1 MKLETLDTTLR
12 DGAQCAGISFTA
24 EDKAGIIGA
33 LDSLGITYIEAGVVT
48 NREDAAVID
57 QLCKCAKNAVVTAFG
72 STRHCGERA
81 RDDLAL
87 RCLSECRAEVVSIYG
102 KSWIYQVE
110 HILGCTPEENLAM
123 IRDSI
128 MYLRAAGKRVLFDCE
143 HFFDGYSDSPEYAL
157 RVAECACEAGAERVI
172 LCDTNGGMLTDA
184 VGLATEAAV
193 ARLGRICGIHAHND
207 LGLGVAV
214 SVSSVLSGA
223 VQVQG
228 TISGIG
234 ERCGNANMTTLIPL
248 LQLKLGFDVID
259 REQMRTLSSVSR
271 KVNELANRT
280 FDEHEPFV
288 GGYAFTHK
296 AGAHIDGVIK
306 TPRSFEH
313 IEPSAVGNE
322 RNLVISSLSGR
333 AAIMDKLKRFL
344 PSLTGLGKESGEIKK
359 LLAAIKE
366 KEARG
371 YTYEDAEGSLSLV
384 ISGALGMSRKHFELL
399 NLKVMTGTDAA
410 GPNVSAALSSVA
422 IIKISVGD
430 ETTLCAA
437 EGNGPVNA
445 MDNAMR
451 KALLRFYPTIADMH
465 LTDYRVRVISF
476 ATTAS
481 VVRVVIES
489 SDGVG
494 VWRTVGVSEDI
505 IDASWQALCDSVEYY
520 LGKQPSVERNI
531 Q

>member
-12 DGAQCAGISFTA
+12 DGAQCAGISFTP
-24 EDKAGIIGA
+24 EDRERVVSA

-57 QLCKCAKNAVVTAFG
+57 RLCGATKNAIVTAFG
-72 STRHCGERA
+72 ATRHCGEKA
-81 RDDLAL
+81 SESAALKCLAD
-87 RCLSECRAEVVSIYG
+87 CAASVVSIYG

-128 MYLRAAGKRVLFDCE
+128 MYLRSAGKRVLFDCE
-143 HFFDGYSDSPEYAL
+143 HFFDGYSDNPEYAL
-157 RVAECACEAGAERVI
+157 RVAACAAEAGAERVV

-193 ARLGRICGIHAHND
+193 ARVGRICGIHAHND
-207 LGLGVAV
+207 LGLGVAA
-214 SVSSVLSGA
+214 SVSSVLAGA
-223 VQVQG
+223 VHIQG
-228 TISGIG
+228 TVSGIG

-248 LQLKLGFDVID
+248 LQLKLGFDVIGKS
-259 REQMRTLSSVSR
+259 EMRTLSAVSR

-313 IEPSAVGNE
+313 IDPADVGNE

-333 AAIMDKLKRFL
+333 AAIVDKLKRFL
-344 PSLTGLGKESGEIKK
+344 PSLDGLDKDSGEIK
-359 LLAAIKE
+359 LILAAIKD

-384 ISGALGMSRKHFELL
+384 ILEALGMVKKHFKLL

-410 GPNVSAALSSVA
+410 GVGTDAALSSVA

-451 KALLRFYPTIADMH
+451 KALLRFYPAIADMH

-476 ATTAS
+476 NTTAS
-481 VVRVVIES
+481 SVRVVIES
-489 SDGVG
+489 SDGIG

-520 LGKQPSVERNI
+520 LRKQPIIERDI